1 MRNAL
6 AHFVVYRDEGPF
18 GFHRNRHGF
27 RQQLD
32 VCEESCDQSGI
43 EIREC
48 LEVLSGHEE
57 DVAGEERPSV
67 QDSDRDV
74 VFEHDVGGSGLVDDI
89 AEDTLGRHGH
99 VRFRARTRSG
109 VSKGINKVEDR

>member
-6 AHFVVYRDEGPF
+6 AHFVVYRDKGTF

-32 VCEESCDQSGI
+32 VCEESCDQSGV

-48 LEVLSGHEE
+48 LEVLSWHEE
-57 DVAGEERPSV
+57 DVTGEERPSV

-74 VFEHDVGGSGLVDDI
+74 VFEHDVGGSRLADDI
-89 AEDTLGRHGH
+89 AKDTLGRHSLFAFG
-99 VRFRARTRSG
+99 ARTRSG
-109 VSKGINKVEDR
+109 VSMLKD